1 MKTQTTALVFVLF
14 LISYI
19 NIIPTH
25 ANNLYRNQIGLM
37 IIDAQKWFIPGHPES
52 MYELWHINEHD
63 RSSESI
69 ISSMKT
75 VLTWANKKELPVF
88 VTYEAKDT
96 GRCNLP
102 NELLNE
108 LASSRTTKYIKFF
121 YDATKHDE
129 FKNQIINSKVDH
141 WIVIGA
147 ETDVCVYQTVKGLL
161 NLGKKVTLVNEAV
174 YSGRNNNIV
183 SINSLKS
190 FGANCIGV
198 NELNTL
204 DNLSQKPVINKV
216 ENELKLENLV
226 LTIYPY
232 SDTTHL
238 SKGNIKRLE
247 YFKKYASI
255 VGLKIEHFDSLS
267 INNSKTRVLAGNIS
281 KQKYDL
287 VKNRTGNEIVVLVD
301 ALPNLTYNELPIE
314 WRKHTVKSL
323 FYELMQTV
331 NFYYINPAQL
341 IGWQRELRNAIDTRK
356 LDYSETLQNK

>member
-1 MKTQTTALVFVLF
+1 MYKRIIIYIISLLF
-14 LISYI
+14 ISV
-19 NIIPTH
+19 NCN
-25 ANNLYRNQIGLM
+25 AQKAKNEVNSSKLGLM

-52 MYELWHINEHD
+52 SYELWHINEHD

-96 GRCNLP
+96 GRCDLP

-108 LASSRTTKYIKFF
+108 LVSSRTTKYIKFF
-121 YDATKHDE
+121 YNATKHNE
-129 FKNQIINSKVDH
+129 LKNKVLNSKVDH

-174 YSGRNNNIV
+174 YSGRNNNVV

-190 FGANCIGV
+190 FGANCISV
-198 NELNTL
+198 NELNIIE
-204 DNLSQKPVINKV
+204 NLSQKPVINKV
-216 ENELKLENLV
+216 EKELKLENLV

-238 SKGNIKRLE
+238 NKGNIARLE

-255 VGLKIEHFDSLS
+255 VGLKIEHPDSLS
-267 INNSKTRVLAGNIS
+267 INNSKTRLLAGNIS
-281 KQKYDL
+281 KQKYDF
-287 VKNRTGNEIVVLVD
+287 VKNKTGNEIIVLAD
-301 ALPNLTYNELPIE
+301 ALPNLAYNELPTE
-314 WRKHTVKSL
+314 WQKHTVKSL
-323 FYELMQTV
+323 IYDLMQTV
-331 NFYYINPAQL
+331 DFYYVNPTKL
-341 IGWQRELRNAIDTRK
+341 SGWQKDLRNAIDTGK